1 MPLPT
6 PISSSRAITRALASS
21 TDRPSRKPELTIT
34 PSSTNG
40 AFTTSNAFGSASR
53 GITTGRIGRPY
64 LVANSWSRSSWP
76 GQPKI
81 APVPYSISTKLAA

>member
-1 MPLPT
+1 MTL
-6 PISSSRAITRALASS
+6 ILASS
-21 TDRPSRKPELTIT
+21 TVRPLRKSELMIT

-40 AFTTSNAFGSASR
+40 SAATLKLFASASS
-53 GITTGRIGRPY
+53 GITTGMIGRPY